1 MSNKR
6 IDLELEGPASFTI
19 LQLENDTEQGI
30 FHVTLRDLDSS
41 FNEVGAVG
49 VILDTEQLEEIA
61 HSISEILA
69 HQNRTDNK
77 VLEFPKRFTSNK
89 SK

>member
-1 MSNKR
+1 MSTKR
-6 IDLELEGPASFTI
+6 IELQLDGPASSTV

-41 FNEVGAVG
+41 FNDVAVVG

-77 VLEFPKRFTSNK
+77 VIKFPQRFIPKNK
-89 SK
+89 

>member
-1 MSNKR
+1 MSTKR
-6 IDLELEGPASFTI
+6 IELQLDGPASSTV

-41 FNEVGAVG
+41 FNDVSVVG
-49 VILDTEQLEEIA
+49 VILDKEQLEEIA

-69 HQNRTDNK
+69 HQNRTKKNI
-77 VLEFPKRFTSNK
+77 LEFPSTFI
-89 SK
+89 SKK

>member
-1 MSNKR
+1 MSTKR
-6 IDLELEGPASFTI
+6 IELQLDGPASSTV

-41 FNEVGAVG
+41 FNDVAVVG
-49 VILDTEQLEEIA
+49 VILDAEQLQEVAYAID
-61 HSISEILA
+61 EILG
-69 HQNRTDNK
+69 HQNRGDNK
-77 VLEFPKRFTSNK
+77 VIKFPSK